1 MSKKIVVA
9 AMGAL
14 FAVAATAGNLFSTL
28 DADYSGFI
36 SKDEAAAMPAL
47 VEKWKELDVDGSG
60 DLSAKEF
67 AVYEAAENPAA
78 EAATMKEAPKSA
90 K

>member
-1 MSKKIVVA
+1 MSKKIIVA

-14 FAVAATAGNLFSTL
+14 FAVAATAGNVFSTL
-28 DADYSGFI
+28 DTDYSGFI
-36 SKDEAAAMPAL
+36 SKDEAAAMPGLAD
-47 VEKWKELDVDGSG
+47 KWKELDADGSG

-67 AVYEAAENPAA
+67 AAYESAEKPA
-78 EAATMKEAPKSA
+78 EAMKDAPKSA

>member
-9 AMGAL
+9 AMGAM
-14 FAVAATAGNLFSTL
+14 FAVSAIAAGSVFSTL
-28 DADYSGFI
+28 DTDYSGFI
-36 SKDEAAAMPAL
+36 SKDEAAAMPGL
-47 VEKWKELDVDGSG
+47 VDKWKELDADGSG

-67 AVYEAAENPAA
+67 AAYESAEKPAVD
-78 EAATMKEAPKSA
+78 APKSA